1 MKDEEGKEEIKK
13 RNKKQKT
20 DWRKGKKNK
29 NLKYKKYMKTKTNT
43 SLMDNLQP
51 ADVFI
56 NHSNSIIVFSFPSWL
71 VCKWTEPYPEG
82 HGVMR

>member
-1 MKDEEGKEEIKK
+1 MKEEEGKEEIKK

-43 SLMDNLQP
+43 SLMDNLHP